1 MAAICGGKNNNKPL
15 DDHTS
20 DVYFEITLL
29 ITIATSHFFYAIQ
42 QHTANTTAAHYAN
55 TQIARLYLN
64 GGNLF
69 QSQPVYINARRKYA
83 GGFGV

>member
-1 MAAICGGKNNNKPL
+1 MGGKKKTKPL
-15 DDHTS
+15 DDHAF

-29 ITIATSHFFYAIQ
+29 IIIVTSHFFYAIQ

-55 TQIARLYLN
+55 TQITLLYLN

-69 QSQPVYINARRKYA
+69 QSQSVYINARRKYA